1 VKSNLTSGCNAER
14 RAEMVLVMQVLK
26 ELCVCVCVVASP
38 FGEFGMECSYCI
50 AKEMTEFVHGS
61 LCRPVVDPDRV
72 QVTKVACRRSISAV
86 EGKGWS
92 K

>member
-1 VKSNLTSGCNAER
+1 MQRRETGGDGVGDASFER
-14 RAEMVLVMQVLK
+14 IV
-26 ELCVCVCVVASP
+26 CDCVCVVASP
-38 FGEFGMECSYCI
+38 FGEFGIECTGSYRI